1 MTSHTYT
8 GQPPR
13 PVQPGGGGGG
23 QQQPRPNVPLILT
36 QRTNAAGQKVL
47 TQVPVTSS
55 AAAAA
60 AVPAQVRVDQAR
72 QNVIILPKQ
81 PPAAQTR

>member
-13 PVQPGGGGGG
+13 PVQPGGGGGQQQ

-47 TQVPVTSS
+47 TQVPVTS
-55 AAAAA
+55 AGTG
-60 AVPAQVRVDQAR
+60 AVPAQVRADQGR